1 MTPSRSLLTAFLLG
15 FSLFVTGCAGSS
27 LGNSLER
34 SLEADPQL
42 ADNPPF
48 GTQTGS
54 GDSSTEV
61 EGDTAATPTP
71 DAGSPAEPG
80 QSDSTTAAGA
90 LPDSSSEAAVLAE
103 APEELRPYAG
113 DLLALD
119 LLSKAPAEGET
130 QTAQGFSPN
139 QVITRSDYARWLLT
153 ANNRFYSDQPDR
165 RIRAGIASATPA
177 FKDVP
182 TSHPDFAAIQGLAEA
197 GLIPSALT
205 GNSTAVNFRPDDP
218 LTRKDLI
225 LWKVPLDTRQ
235 GLPTASVEAV
245 TESWGF
251 QDAGKIEPLALR
263 AIAADYQ
270 NGEFSNIR
278 RAFGYTTLFQPD
290 RGVTEAEAA
299 AVLWR
304 FGSQTEGVSAAQVRQ
319 GDAAPAAAASPE
331 TRSQPAQPRP
341 STTR

>member
-1 MTPSRSLLTAFLLG
+1 MTACLLG
-15 FSLFVTGCAGSS
+15 FSLFVTSCAGSS

-34 SLEADPQL
+34 SFEADPQL

-48 GTQTGS
+48 GTQTDSGS
-54 GDSSTEV
+54 PSAGDEV
-61 EGDTAATPTP
+61 GMAATPARGV
-71 DAGSPAEPG
+71 DSPTEPG
-80 QSDSTTAAGA
+80 QPDSAAEVDA
-90 LPDSSSEAAVLAE
+90 LPDSSAAPAALAE
-103 APEELRPYAG
+103 VPEELRQYVA
-113 DLLALD
+113 DLLALG
-119 LLSKAPAEGET
+119 LLSKSPTPEGE
-130 QTAQGFSPN
+130 AQSEQDFNPN
-139 QVITRSDYARWLLT
+139 QVITRSDYARWLLA
-153 ANNRFYSDQPDR
+153 ANNRFYADQPDR
-165 RIRAGIASATPA
+165 RIRAGVASATAA

-205 GNSTAVNFRPDDP
+205 GNSTAVNFRPEDA

-235 GLPTASVEAV
+235 GLPTTSVEAA

-251 QDAGKIEPLALR
+251 QDTGKIEPLALR
-263 AIAADYQ
+263 AVAADYQ

-304 FGSQTEGVSAAQVRQ
+304 FGSQTEGISAAQVRQ
-319 GDAAPAAAASPE
+319 GDSAPAAAASSEPA
-331 TRSQPAQPRP
+331 QPAQPRP